1 MAHCDAWIRPG
12 KQLKLLNLD
21 KYFIKGLFCQEE
33 RGVMGRVS
41 KSTWISAHNRQRAS
55 LLCHWGSANSCRTQK
70 NKTQQIELTS
80 TGYRLLGPDKKTD
93 FASPKNMLEV
103 HGECNMEE
111 WSIDCIVFL
120 FFRLPD
126 QLQISPESP
135 LALGLDSRGLDS
147 CAWGKI

>member
-1 MAHCDAWIRPG
+1 MP
-12 KQLKLLNLD
+12 
-21 KYFIKGLFCQEE
+21 LFQEE

-70 NKTQQIELTS
+70 NKTQQIELTA

-103 HGECNMEE
+103 HGEYDME
-111 WSIDCIVFL
+111 
-120 FFRLPD
+120 
-126 QLQISPESP
+126 
-135 LALGLDSRGLDS
+135 
-147 CAWGKI
+147 